1 MSKLKPHPLLDA
13 IKTQFDL
20 DTDAA
25 LCRLLDV
32 FQSPISRIRR
42 GTIPVGDSIII
53 RIHEKTQM
61 PIARIKELA
70 AA

>member
-1 MSKLKPHPLLDA
+1 MSNLKPNLLLDT
-13 IKTQFDL
+13 IKAEFDL
-20 DTDAA
+20 DTDAD

-42 GTIPVGDSIII
+42 GAISVGDSMIV
-53 RIHEKTQM
+53 RIHEKTDI
-61 PIARIKELA
+61 PVKRIKELA

>member
-1 MSKLKPHPLLDA
+1 MSTLKPHALLDT
-13 IKTQFDL
+13 IKAEFGL

-25 LCRLLDV
+25 LCRLLDM

-42 GTIPVGDSIII
+42 GAIPVGDSVII
-53 RIHEKTQM
+53 RIHEKTKM
-61 PIARIKELA
+61 PIERIKELA